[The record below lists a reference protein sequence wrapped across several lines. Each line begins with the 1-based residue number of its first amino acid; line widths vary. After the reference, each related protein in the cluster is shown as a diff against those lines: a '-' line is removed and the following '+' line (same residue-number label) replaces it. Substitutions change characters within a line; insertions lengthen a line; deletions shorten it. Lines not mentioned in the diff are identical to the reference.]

1 MDVGIQVLVLLWI
14 VLFVASLQW
23 ARATS
28 RGAGIVTWL
37 GMTVVSWWI
46 EFLVAFLVLHTVLFS
61 LGREATGI
69 AVLLTLAVIAL
80 TPVGW
85 AYALR
90 HWNKYRSI
98 HG

>member
-1 MDVGIQVLVLLWI
+1 
-14 VLFVASLQW
+14 
-23 ARATS
+23 
-28 RGAGIVTWL
+28 
-37 GMTVVSWWI
+37 
-46 EFLVAFLVLHTVLFS
+46 VLHTVLFS